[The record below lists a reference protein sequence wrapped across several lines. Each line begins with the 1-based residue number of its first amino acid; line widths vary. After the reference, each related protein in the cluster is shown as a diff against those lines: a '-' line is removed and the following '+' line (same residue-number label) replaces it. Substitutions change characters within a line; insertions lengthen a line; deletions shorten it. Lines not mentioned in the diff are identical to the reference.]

1 MKTTTS
7 GLYEKPA
14 LQRTLSNR
22 HIQLMAMGGAIG
34 TGLFMGSGKII
45 ALAGT
50 SIILIYMI
58 IGLCVYFVMR
68 AMGELLLSNL
78 NFKSFADF
86 AGAYLGPRAAFFLG
100 WSYWLSWSVAV
111 VGDAV
116 VVGGF
121 FQYWFPDVPAWMPA
135 VGMLLTLF
143 ALNVLTVR
151 LFGEVEFWFAIIKI
165 IAVVTLIGVSGVLIA
180 SSFVSPTGVTAS
192 LAHLLDKQ
200 AAFPNGVFGFFAGF
214 QMAIFSF
221 AGTELI
227 GTAAAETRAPEKTL
241 PKAIN
246 SIPLRIILF
255 YVLAL
260 ACIIAVTSWQQVSP
274 SKSPFVELFLVA
286 GFPAAAGIVNF
297 VVLTSAASSANS
309 GVFSASRML
318 FGLADLGDAPGIFR
332 RLSNN
337 SVPFIS
343 LAFTS
348 LLMLLGL
355 VLLFVVPEVMTAFT
369 IVSTVSAIL
378 VIFTW
383 STILASYIAYR
394 KKRPDLHA
402 KSVYKMPGGVPMAW
416 FSLAF
421 LAFVLGLLALR
432 PDTRLALCVMPA
444 WFIWLAIAYQFSR
457 YQGAHWAKATH
468 SVTGDPHQ

>member
-1 MKTTTS
+1 MKTTTP
-7 GLYEKPA
+7 GLDEKPE
-14 LQRTLSNR
+14 LQRTLNNR

-45 ALAGT
+45 ALSGT

-58 IGLCVYFVMR
+58 IGLFVYFVMR

-143 ALNVLTVR
+143 ALNVLTVK

-165 IAVVTLIGVSGVLIA
+165 IAVVTLISVSVVMIA
-180 SSFVSPTGVTAS
+180 SAFVSPTGVTAS
-192 LAHLLDKQ
+192 LGHLLDRQ
-200 AAFPNGVFGFFAGF
+200 AAFPNGLFGFFAGF

-332 RLSNN
+332 RLSTH

-343 LAFTS
+343 LAFSTV
-348 LLMLLGL
+348 LMLLGL

-402 KSVYKMPGGVPMAW
+402 KSTYKMPGGVPMAW
-416 FSLAF
+416 FSLGF
-421 LAFVLGLLALR
+421 LGFVLCLLALR

-444 WFIWLAIAYQFSR
+444 WFIWLGIAYQLSR
-457 YQGAHWAKATH
+457 FRQRNKAQVNGAAAL
-468 SVTGDPHQ
+468 

>member
-1 MKTTTS
+1 MNPDTFGASEHPT
-7 GLYEKPA
+7 
-14 LQRTLSNR
+14 LQRTLHNR

-45 ALAGT
+45 AMSGT

-58 IGLCVYFVMR
+58 IGLFVYLVMR

-86 AGAYLGPRAAFFLG
+86 AGAYLGPQAAFFLG

-121 FQYWFPDVPAWMPA
+121 FQYWFPDVPAWVPA
-135 VGMLLTLF
+135 IAMMLTLF
-143 ALNVLTVR
+143 ALNVLTVK

-165 IAVVTLIGVSGVLIA
+165 IAVVTLIAVSLVLIA
-180 SSFVSPTGVTAS
+180 TAFVSPSGVSAS
-192 LAHLLDKQ
+192 LNHLLDRQ
-200 AAFPNGVFGFFAGF
+200 AAFPNGLLGFFAGF

-227 GTAAAETRAPEKTL
+227 GTAAAETRDPRRTL

-246 SIPLRIILF
+246 AIPLRIILF

-274 SKSPFVELFLVA
+274 SKSPFVELFLIA

-318 FGLADLGDAPGIFR
+318 FGLADQGNAPRLFK
-332 RLSNN
+332 RLSRH
-337 SVPFIS
+337 SVPVIS

-348 LLMLLGL
+348 LLMLLG
-355 VLLFVVPEVMTAFT
+355 VLLLYVVPEVMTAFT
-369 IVSTVSAIL
+369 LVSTVSAIL

-394 KKRPDLHA
+394 KKHPELHA
-402 KSVYKMPGGVPMAW
+402 GSQYKMPGGVPMAW
-416 FSLAF
+416 FALAF
-421 LAFVLGLLALR
+421 LLFVLALLALR
-432 PDTRLALCVMPA
+432 PDTRMALCVMPA
-444 WFIWLAIAYQFSR
+444 WFVWLAIAYRLTAGRKGRTPVQAAAQYR
-457 YQGAHWAKATH
+457 
-468 SVTGDPHQ
+468 

>member
-1 MKTTTS
+1 MNPDTFGASEHPT
-7 GLYEKPA
+7 
-14 LQRTLSNR
+14 LQRTLHNR

-45 ALAGT
+45 AMSGT

-58 IGLCVYFVMR
+58 IGLFVYLVMR

-86 AGAYLGPRAAFFLG
+86 AGAYLRPQAAFFLG

-121 FQYWFPDVPAWMPA
+121 FQYWFPDVPAWVPA
-135 VGMLLTLF
+135 IAMMLTLF
-143 ALNVLTVR
+143 ALNVLTVK

-165 IAVVTLIGVSGVLIA
+165 IAVVTLIAVSLVLIA
-180 SSFVSPTGVTAS
+180 TAFVSPSGVSAS
-192 LAHLLDKQ
+192 LNHLLDRQ
-200 AAFPNGVFGFFAGF
+200 AAFPNGLLGFFAGF

-227 GTAAAETRAPEKTL
+227 GTAAAETRDPRRTL
-241 PKAIN
+241 PRAIN
-246 SIPLRIILF
+246 AIPLRIILF

-274 SKSPFVELFLVA
+274 SKSPFVELFLIA

-318 FGLADLGDAPGIFR
+318 FGLADQGNAPRLFK
-332 RLSNN
+332 RLSGH
-337 SVPFIS
+337 SVPVIS

-348 LLMLLGL
+348 LLMLLG
-355 VLLFVVPEVMTAFT
+355 VLLLYVVPEVMTAFT
-369 IVSTVSAIL
+369 LVSTVSAIL

-394 KKRPDLHA
+394 KKHPELHA
-402 KSVYKMPGGVPMAW
+402 GSQYKMPGGVPMAW
-416 FSLAF
+416 FALAF
-421 LAFVLGLLALR
+421 LLFVLALLALR
-432 PDTRLALCVMPA
+432 PDTRMALCVMPA
-444 WFIWLAIAYQFSR
+444 WFVWLAIAYRLTAGRKGRTPVQAAAQYR
-457 YQGAHWAKATH
+457 
-468 SVTGDPHQ
+468 

>member
-1 MKTTTS
+1 MIPDTFGACEHPT
-7 GLYEKPA
+7 
-14 LQRTLSNR
+14 LQRTLHNR

-45 ALAGT
+45 AMSGT

-58 IGLCVYFVMR
+58 IGLFVYLVMR

-86 AGAYLGPRAAFFLG
+86 AGAYLGPQAAFFLG

-121 FQYWFPDVPAWMPA
+121 FQYWFPDVPAWVPA
-135 VGMLLTLF
+135 IAMMLTLF
-143 ALNVLTVR
+143 ALNVLTVK

-165 IAVVTLIGVSGVLIA
+165 IAVVTLIAVSLVLIA
-180 SSFVSPTGVTAS
+180 TAFVSSSGVSAS
-192 LAHLLDKQ
+192 LNHLLDRQ
-200 AAFPNGVFGFFAGF
+200 AAFPNGLLGFFAGF

-227 GTAAAETRAPEKTL
+227 GTAAAETRDPRRTL

-246 SIPLRIILF
+246 AIPLRIILF

-274 SKSPFVELFLVA
+274 SKSPFVELFLIA

-318 FGLADLGDAPGIFR
+318 FGLADQGNAPRVFK
-332 RLSNN
+332 RLSGH
-337 SVPFIS
+337 SVPVIS

-348 LLMLLGL
+348 LLMLLG
-355 VLLFVVPEVMTAFT
+355 VLLLYVVPEVMTAFT
-369 IVSTVSAIL
+369 LVSTVSAIL

-394 KKRPDLHA
+394 KKHPELHA
-402 KSVYKMPGGVPMAW
+402 GSQYKMPGGVPMAW
-416 FSLAF
+416 FALAF
-421 LAFVLGLLALR
+421 LLFVLALLALR

-444 WFIWLAIAYQFSR
+444 WFVWLAIAYRLTAGRKGRTPVQAAAQYR
-457 YQGAHWAKATH
+457 
-468 SVTGDPHQ
+468 

>member
-1 MKTTTS
+1 MKTSTP
-7 GLYEKPA
+7 GLCEKPA

-45 ALAGT
+45 ALSGT

-58 IGLCVYFVMR
+58 IGLFVYFVMR

-121 FQYWFPDVPAWMPA
+121 FQYWFPHVPAWMPA

-143 ALNVLTVR
+143 ALNVLTVK

-165 IAVVTLIGVSGVLIA
+165 IAVVTLISVSLVLIA

-192 LAHLLDKQ
+192 LSHLLDRQ
-200 AAFPNGVFGFFAGF
+200 VAFPHGLSGFFAGF

-227 GTAAAETRAPEKTL
+227 GTAAAETRAPERTL

-274 SKSPFVELFLVA
+274 TKSPFVELFLVA

-332 RLSNN
+332 RLSTS

-343 LAFTS
+343 LAFTT

-383 STILASYIAYR
+383 STILASYLAYR

-402 KSVYKMPGGVPMAW
+402 TSIYKMPGGVPMAW
-416 FSLAF
+416 ISLAF

-444 WFIWLAIAYQFSR
+444 WFIWLGIAYQYSR
-457 YQGAHWAKATH
+457 CQGAHWAKATH
-468 SVTGDPHQ
+468 SVTDDPHR

>member
-1 MKTTTS
+1 MKTTTP
-7 GLYEKPA
+7 GLCEKPA

-45 ALAGT
+45 ALSGT

-58 IGLCVYFVMR
+58 IGLFVYFVMR

-143 ALNVLTVR
+143 ALNVLTVK

-165 IAVVTLIGVSGVLIA
+165 IAVVTLISVSVVLIA

-192 LAHLLDKQ
+192 LTHLLDKQ
-200 AAFPNGVFGFFAGF
+200 AAFPNGLFGFFAGF

-227 GTAAAETRAPEKTL
+227 GTAAAETRSPERTL

-260 ACIIAVTSWQQVSP
+260 ACIIAVTSWQHVSP

-318 FGLADLGDAPGIFR
+318 FGLADLGDAPGIFG
-332 RLSNN
+332 RLSSS

-343 LAFTS
+343 LAFTTV
-348 LLMLLGL
+348 LMLLGL

-432 PDTRLALCVMPA
+432 PDTRLALYVMPA
-444 WFIWLAIAYQFSR
+444 WFIWLGIAYQFSR
-457 YQGAHWAKATH
+457 FKGAGWMKATR
-468 SVTGDPHQ
+468 SVTGDPHR

>member
-1 MKTTTS
+1 MIPDTFGASEHPT
-7 GLYEKPA
+7 
-14 LQRTLSNR
+14 LQRTLHNR

-45 ALAGT
+45 AMSGT

-58 IGLCVYFVMR
+58 IGLFVYLVMR

-86 AGAYLGPRAAFFLG
+86 AGAYLGPQAAFFLG

-121 FQYWFPDVPAWMPA
+121 FQYWFPDVPAWVPA
-135 VGMLLTLF
+135 IAMMLTLF
-143 ALNVLTVR
+143 ALNVLTVK

-165 IAVVTLIGVSGVLIA
+165 IAVVTLIAVSLVLIA
-180 SSFVSPTGVTAS
+180 TAFVSPSGVSAS
-192 LAHLLDKQ
+192 LNHLLDRQ
-200 AAFPNGVFGFFAGF
+200 AAFPNGLLGFFAGF

-227 GTAAAETRAPEKTL
+227 GTAAAETRDPRRTL

-246 SIPLRIILF
+246 AIPLRIILF

-274 SKSPFVELFLVA
+274 SKSPFVELFLIA

-318 FGLADLGDAPGIFR
+318 FGLADQGNAPRVFK
-332 RLSNN
+332 RLSGH
-337 SVPFIS
+337 SVPVIS

-348 LLMLLGL
+348 LLMLLG
-355 VLLFVVPEVMTAFT
+355 VLLLYVVPEVMTAFT
-369 IVSTVSAIL
+369 LVSTVSAIL

-394 KKRPDLHA
+394 KKHPELHA
-402 KSVYKMPGGVPMAW
+402 GSQYKMPGGVPMAW
-416 FSLAF
+416 FALAF
-421 LAFVLGLLALR
+421 LLFVLALLALR

-444 WFIWLAIAYQFSR
+444 WFVWLAIAYRLTAGRKGRTPVQAAAQYR
-457 YQGAHWAKATH
+457 
-468 SVTGDPHQ
+468 

>member
-1 MKTTTS
+1 MTPDTL
-7 GLYEKPA
+7 GAPARPA
-14 LQRTLSNR
+14 LQRTLHNR

-45 ALAGT
+45 AMSGT

-58 IGLCVYFVMR
+58 IGLFVYLVMR

-135 VGMLLTLF
+135 IAMLTLF
-143 ALNVLTVR
+143 ALNVLTVK

-165 IAVVTLIGVSGVLIA
+165 IAVVTLIAVSLVLIA
-180 SSFVSPTGVTAS
+180 SSFVSPSGVTAS
-192 LAHLLDKQ
+192 LSHLLDRQ
-200 AAFPNGVFGFFAGF
+200 AAFPNGLLGFFAGF

-227 GTAAAETRAPEKTL
+227 GTAAAETRDPHKTL

-246 SIPLRIILF
+246 AIPLRIILF

-274 SKSPFVELFLVA
+274 SKSPFVELFLIA

-318 FGLADLGDAPGIFR
+318 FGLADQNNAPRLFK
-332 RLSNN
+332 RLSRH
-337 SVPFIS
+337 SVPVIS
-343 LAFTS
+343 LAFTT
-348 LLMLLGL
+348 LLMLLG
-355 VLLFVVPEVMTAFT
+355 VLLLYIVPEVMTAFT

-394 KKRPDLHA
+394 KKHPELHA
-402 KSVYKMPGGVPMAW
+402 RSHYKMPGGVPVAW
-416 FSLAF
+416 FSLGF
-421 LAFVLGLLALR
+421 LMFVLGLLALR

-444 WFIWLAIAYQFSR
+444 WFIWLAIAYQLTAGR
-457 YQGAHWAKATH
+457 KRKPAPEVAAQYR
-468 SVTGDPHQ
+468 

>member
-1 MKTTTS
+1 MTPDTFGASERPT
-7 GLYEKPA
+7 
-14 LQRTLSNR
+14 LQRTLHNR

-45 ALAGT
+45 AMSGT

-58 IGLCVYFVMR
+58 IGLFVYLVMR

-86 AGAYLGPRAAFFLG
+86 AGAYLGPQAAFFLG

-121 FQYWFPDVPAWMPA
+121 FQYWFPDVPAWVPA
-135 VGMLLTLF
+135 IAMMLTLF
-143 ALNVLTVR
+143 ALNVLTVK

-165 IAVVTLIGVSGVLIA
+165 IAVVTLIAVSLVLIA
-180 SSFVSPTGVTAS
+180 TAFVSPSGVSAS
-192 LAHLLDKQ
+192 LNHLLDRQ
-200 AAFPNGVFGFFAGF
+200 AAFPNGLLGFFAGF

-227 GTAAAETRAPEKTL
+227 GTAAAETRDPRRTL

-246 SIPLRIILF
+246 AIPLRIILF

-274 SKSPFVELFLVA
+274 SKSPFVELFLIA

-318 FGLADLGDAPGIFR
+318 FGLADQGNAPRLFK
-332 RLSNN
+332 RLSGH
-337 SVPFIS
+337 SVPVIS

-348 LLMLLGL
+348 LLMLLG
-355 VLLFVVPEVMTAFT
+355 VLLLYVVPEVMTAFT
-369 IVSTVSAIL
+369 LVSTVSAIL

-394 KKRPDLHA
+394 KKHPELHA
-402 KSVYKMPGGVPMAW
+402 ASRYKMPGGVPMAW
-416 FSLAF
+416 CALVF
-421 LAFVLGLLALR
+421 LLFVLALLALR
-432 PDTRLALCVMPA
+432 PDTRLALCVMPG
-444 WFIWLAIAYQFSR
+444 WFVWLAIAYRLTAGRKGRPSVQAA
-457 YQGAHWAKATH
+457 AHYR
-468 SVTGDPHQ
+468 

>member
-1 MKTTTS
+1 MKSTPS
-7 GLYEKPA
+7 ERAEQPA

-45 ALAGT
+45 ALSGT

-58 IGLCVYFVMR
+58 IGLFVFFVMR
-68 AMGELLLSNL
+68 AMGEMLLSNL
-78 NFKSFADF
+78 NFKTFADF

-111 VGDAV
+111 IGDAV

-121 FQYWFPDVPAWMPA
+121 FQYWFANVPAWIPA
-135 VGMLLTLF
+135 IGMLATLF

-151 LFGEVEFWFAIIKI
+151 IFGEVEFWFAIIKI
-165 IAVVTLIGVSGVLIA
+165 IAVVTLIGVSMVLIA
-180 SSFVSPTGVTAS
+180 TSFVSPSGVTAS
-192 LAHLLDKQ
+192 FNNLVDKQ
-200 AAFPNGVFGFFAGF
+200 AAFPNGLFGFFAGF

-227 GTAAAETRAPEKTL
+227 GTAAAETRSPEKTL

-260 ACIIAVTSWQQVSP
+260 TCIIAVTSWHQVSP
-274 SKSPFVELFLVA
+274 VKSPFVELFLVA
-286 GFPAAAGIVNF
+286 GFPAAGIVNF

-309 GVFSASRML
+309 GVFSSSRML
-318 FGLADLGDAPGIFR
+318 FGLASQNNAPRIFQ
-332 RLSNN
+332 RLSSN
-337 SVPFIS
+337 SVPLLS
-343 LAFTS
+343 LAFTT
-348 LLMLLGL
+348 LLMLIGVL
-355 VLLFVVPEVMTAFT
+355 VLFIVPEVMTAFT

-394 KKRPDLHA
+394 KKRPELHA
-402 KSVYKMPGGVPMAW
+402 QSAFKMPGGVPMAW
-416 FSLAF
+416 ISLAF
-421 LAFVLGLLALR
+421 LGFVLCLLGLR
-432 PDTRLALCVMPA
+432 PDTRIALMVMPG
-444 WFIWLAIAYQFSR
+444 WFVWLAIAYQLTRSNKPEPAVVSASN
-457 YQGAHWAKATH
+457 Y
-468 SVTGDPHQ
+468 S

>member
-1 MKTTTS
+1 
-7 GLYEKPA
+7 
-14 LQRTLSNR
+14 
-22 HIQLMAMGGAIG
+22 
-34 TGLFMGSGKII
+34 
-45 ALAGT
+45 
-50 SIILIYMI
+50 
-58 IGLCVYFVMR
+58 
-68 AMGELLLSNL
+68 
-78 NFKSFADF
+78 
-86 AGAYLGPRAAFFLG
+86 
-100 WSYWLSWSVAV
+100 V

-121 FQYWFPDVPAWMPA
+121 FQYWFPHVPAWMPA

-165 IAVVTLIGVSGVLIA
+165 IAVLTLIGVSVVLIA

-192 LAHLLDKQ
+192 VSHLLDKQ
-200 AAFPNGVFGFFAGF
+200 AAFPNGLFGFFAGF

-318 FGLADLGDAPGIFR
+318 FGLADLGDAPGIFG
-332 RLSNN
+332 RLSKS

-343 LAFTS
+343 LAFTT

-402 KSVYKMPGGVPMAW
+402 RSLYKMPGGVPMAW

-421 LAFVLGLLALR
+421 LLFVLCLLALR

-444 WFIWLAIAYQFSR
+444 WFIWLGIAFQFSR
-457 YQGAHWAKATH
+457 FKAAGVVNPGH
-468 SVTGDPHQ
+468 R

>member
-1 MKTTTS
+1 MNPDTFGASEHPT
-7 GLYEKPA
+7 
-14 LQRTLSNR
+14 LQRTLHNR

-45 ALAGT
+45 AMSGT

-58 IGLCVYFVMR
+58 IGLFVYLVMR

-86 AGAYLGPRAAFFLG
+86 AGAYLGPQAAFFLG

-121 FQYWFPDVPAWMPA
+121 FQYWFPDVPAWVPA
-135 VGMLLTLF
+135 IAMMLTLF
-143 ALNVLTVR
+143 ALNVLTVK

-165 IAVVTLIGVSGVLIA
+165 IAVVTLIAVSLLLIA
-180 SSFVSPTGVTAS
+180 TAFVSPSGVSAS
-192 LAHLLDKQ
+192 LNHLLDRQ
-200 AAFPNGVFGFFAGF
+200 AAFPNGLLGFFAGF

-227 GTAAAETRAPEKTL
+227 GTAAAETRDPRRTL

-246 SIPLRIILF
+246 AIPLRIILF

-274 SKSPFVELFLVA
+274 SKSPFVELFLIA

-318 FGLADLGDAPGIFR
+318 FGLADQGNAPRLFK
-332 RLSNN
+332 RLSRH
-337 SVPFIS
+337 SVPVIS

-348 LLMLLGL
+348 LLMLLG
-355 VLLFVVPEVMTAFT
+355 VLLLYVVPEVMTAFT
-369 IVSTVSAIL
+369 LVSTVSAIL

-394 KKRPDLHA
+394 KKHPELHA
-402 KSVYKMPGGVPMAW
+402 GSQYKMPGGVPMAW
-416 FSLAF
+416 FALAF
-421 LAFVLGLLALR
+421 LLFVLALLALR

-444 WFIWLAIAYQFSR
+444 WFVWLAIAYRLTAGRKGRTPVQAAAQYR
-457 YQGAHWAKATH
+457 
-468 SVTGDPHQ
+468 

>member
-1 MKTTTS
+1 MKS
-7 GLYEKPA
+7 NLSEQVEQPA

-45 ALAGT
+45 ALSGT

-58 IGLCVYFVMR
+58 IGLFVYFVMR
-68 AMGELLLSNL
+68 AMGEMLLSNL
-78 NFKSFADF
+78 NFKTFADF

-111 VGDAV
+111 IGDAV

-121 FQYWFPDVPAWMPA
+121 FQYWFPHLPAWIPA
-135 VGMLLTLF
+135 IGMLATLF

-165 IAVVTLIGVSGVLIA
+165 IAVVTLIGVSIVLIA
-180 SSFVSPTGVTAS
+180 CSFVSPSGVTAS
-192 LAHLLDKQ
+192 LGHLVDKQ
-200 AAFPNGVFGFFAGF
+200 AAFPNGLLGFFAGF

-227 GTAAAETRAPEKTL
+227 GTAAAETRSPERTL

-260 ACIIAVTSWQQVSP
+260 GCIIAVTSWQQVSP
-274 SKSPFVELFLVA
+274 VKSPFVELFLVA

-309 GVFSASRML
+309 GVFSSSRML
-318 FGLADLGDAPGIFR
+318 FGLANQDNAPGIFR
-332 RLSNN
+332 RLSGN
-337 SVPFIS
+337 SVPLLS
-343 LAFTS
+343 LAFTTV
-348 LLMLLGL
+348 LMLLGVL
-355 VLLFVVPEVMTAFT
+355 VLFIVPEVMTAFT

-394 KKRPDLHA
+394 KKRPELHA
-402 KSVYKMPGGVPMAW
+402 KSAYKMPGGVPMAW

-421 LAFVLGLLALR
+421 MGFVLCLLALR
-432 PDTRLALCVMPA
+432 PDTRVALMVMPG
-444 WFIWLAIAYQFSR
+444 WFIWLAIAYQLTRS
-457 YQGAHWAKATH
+457 WKPKAAVE
-468 SVTGDPHQ
+468 SASQFG

>member
-7 GLYEKPA
+7 GLCEKPA
-14 LQRTLSNR
+14 LQRTLNNR

-45 ALAGT
+45 ALSGT

-58 IGLCVYFVMR
+58 IGLFVYFVMR

-121 FQYWFPDVPAWMPA
+121 FQYWFPHVPAWMPA

-165 IAVVTLIGVSGVLIA
+165 IAVLTLIGVSVVLIA

-192 LAHLLDKQ
+192 VSHLLDKQ
-200 AAFPNGVFGFFAGF
+200 AAFPNGLFGFFAGF

-227 GTAAAETRAPEKTL
+227 GTAAAETRAPERTL

-318 FGLADLGDAPGIFR
+318 FGLADLGDAPGIFG
-332 RLSNN
+332 RLSKR

-343 LAFTS
+343 LAFTT

-402 KSVYKMPGGVPMAW
+402 RSLYKMPGGVPMAW

-421 LAFVLGLLALR
+421 MAFVLGLLALQ

-444 WFIWLAIAYQFSR
+444 WFIWLGIAFQFSR
-457 YQGAHWAKATH
+457 FKAAGVVNPGH
-468 SVTGDPHQ
+468 R

>member
-1 MKTTTS
+1 MNPDTFGASEHPT
-7 GLYEKPA
+7 
-14 LQRTLSNR
+14 LQRTLHNR

-45 ALAGT
+45 AMSGT

-58 IGLCVYFVMR
+58 IGLFVYLVMR

-86 AGAYLGPRAAFFLG
+86 AGAYLGPQAAFFLG

-121 FQYWFPDVPAWMPA
+121 FQYWFPDVPAWVPA
-135 VGMLLTLF
+135 IAMMLTLF
-143 ALNVLTVR
+143 ALNVLTVK

-165 IAVVTLIGVSGVLIA
+165 IAVVTLIAVSLVLIA
-180 SSFVSPTGVTAS
+180 TAFVSPSGVSAS
-192 LAHLLDKQ
+192 LNHLLDRQ
-200 AAFPNGVFGFFAGF
+200 AAFPNGLLGFFAGF

-227 GTAAAETRAPEKTL
+227 GTAAAETRDPRRTL

-246 SIPLRIILF
+246 AIPLRIILF

-274 SKSPFVELFLVA
+274 SKSPFVELFLIA

-318 FGLADLGDAPGIFR
+318 FGLADQGNAPRLFK
-332 RLSNN
+332 RLSRH
-337 SVPFIS
+337 SVPVIS

-348 LLMLLGL
+348 LLMLLG
-355 VLLFVVPEVMTAFT
+355 VLLLYVVPEVMTAFT
-369 IVSTVSAIL
+369 LVSTVSAIL

-394 KKRPDLHA
+394 KKHPELHA
-402 KSVYKMPGGVPMAW
+402 GSQYKMPGGVPMAW
-416 FSLAF
+416 FALAF
-421 LAFVLGLLALR
+421 LLFVLALLALR

-444 WFIWLAIAYQFSR
+444 WFVWLTIAYRLTAGRKGRTPVQAAAQYR
-457 YQGAHWAKATH
+457 
-468 SVTGDPHQ
+468 

>member
-1 MKTTTS
+1 MKTTTP

-45 ALAGT
+45 ALSGT

-58 IGLCVYFVMR
+58 IGLFVYFVMR

-100 WSYWLSWSVAV
+100 WSYRLSWSVAV

-135 VGMLLTLF
+135 VSMLLTLF
-143 ALNVLTVR
+143 AVNVLTVR

-165 IAVVTLIGVSGVLIA
+165 VAVVTLIGVSGVLIA

-192 LAHLLDKQ
+192 LSHLLDKQ
-200 AAFPNGVFGFFAGF
+200 AAFPNGLFGFFAGF

-227 GTAAAETRAPEKTL
+227 GTAAAETRAPAKTL

-318 FGLADLGDAPGIFR
+318 FGLADLGDAPDIFR
-332 RLSNN
+332 RLSNS

-383 STILASYIAYR
+383 STILASYLAYR

-402 KSVYKMPGGVPMAW
+402 QSTYKMPGGVPMAW
-416 FSLAF
+416 FALAF

-444 WFIWLAIAYQFSR
+444 WFIWLGIAYQFSR
-457 YQGAHWAKATH
+457 FQGLRFQ
-468 SVTGDPHQ
+468 GR